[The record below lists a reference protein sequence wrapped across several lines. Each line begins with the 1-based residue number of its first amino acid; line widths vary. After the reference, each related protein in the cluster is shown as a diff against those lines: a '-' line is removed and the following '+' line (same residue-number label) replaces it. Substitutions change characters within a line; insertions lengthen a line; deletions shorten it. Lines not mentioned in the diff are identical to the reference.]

1 MEHIYHYDKLT
12 IGHTL
17 DAIIYAHKTNSF
29 FIRNSMD
36 GIFPFDEIDDDV
48 DLGNINTSYTTK
60 KELFNFLL
68 YELSLSGKVP
78 FADRV
83 ESIRIDEE
91 SKIVSVI
98 TNKNSKIKAEYGT
111 IRLFDA
117 DKVSSPA
124 FDTSKVEKYR
134 VYDWYDVKS
143 GLKHEHDF
151 LMSDDDFCKKIYFYL
166 SPRIDGNPARGL
178 KDLVVE
184 SILTKKQLH
193 DVNYSDSISRL
204 KVISMMKDA
213 GIKGSGNGAG
223 RHLPIK
229 LQLNRRQIEPIRPPS
244 YEDRGSVVLDSR

>member
-17 DAIIYAHKTNSF
+17 DAVIHAHKTNSF

-36 GIFPFDEIDDDV
+36 GIFPFDEIGDDI
-48 DLGNINTSYTTK
+48 DLGNIKTSCSTK
-60 KELFNFLL
+60 RELFNSLL
-68 YELSLSGKVP
+68 YQLSLDGKVP
-78 FADRV
+78 LTNRT
-83 ESIRIDEE
+83 ETIRIDEE
-91 SKIVSVI
+91 NKVVSIVVNGS
-98 TNKNSKIKAEYGT
+98 TKIKAEYNT
-111 IRLFDA
+111 IRVFDT
-117 DKVSSPA
+117 DKISSPT
-124 FDTSKVEKYR
+124 FDIGKVEKYR

-143 GLKHEHDF
+143 GLKHDHDF
-151 LMSDDDFCKKIYFYL
+151 LLSDDDFCKKIYFYL

-184 SILTKKQLH
+184 SVLTKKQLH
-193 DVNYSDSISRL
+193 DVDYSDSISRL

-229 LQLNRRQIEPIRPPS
+229 LQLNKRQVEPIKPKS
-244 YEDRGSVVLDSR
+244 FEDRGSVVLDNR